1 MTAIGAFGSGSAGT
15 GRRSVDDCGVRDRPA
30 PTRAAGLLLLLTPV
44 IWGATFPAAKVA
56 LRDVSP
62 WTFVAWS
69 RGLGLLA
76 IVVVLTIRRPP
87 RVAWTRG
94 LVPAGALLGGLMT
107 AGYLLQT
114 VGINHTSST
123 NAAFITVLYVVL
135 APAGAALIGRHSPDR
150 VDVACLTL
158 ALVGLGLLSIRDGTL
173 RAGDLLVLAGAAAFA
188 GHIVAVDVLVDRY
201 AAAPLALAQM
211 AASAVLTAAIAVPAG
226 PQAGEVG
233 VALVD
238 LHPHGRP
245 RFGHRV
251 LGAGDGAA
259 VDEPGASVDPPRVGG
274 ARGGARRCNLAGRA
288 ALGAGV
294 AGRSGG
300 SHGHRDLR
308 ASPPPNEDS
317 PRGLKPWGLSPDKG
331 TYPRSSTCIL
341 RAFRRASQ

>member
-1 MTAIGAFGSGSAGT
+1 MTAIGAFGSGSADT

-76 IVVVLTIRRPP
+76 IVVVLTIWRPP
-87 RVAWTRG
+87 RVAWARG

-150 VDVACLTL
+150 VDVACLAL
-158 ALVGLGLLSIRDGTL
+158 ALVGLGLLSIRGGSL

-226 PQAGEVG
+226 PQAGEVASLWWIFILTG
-233 VALVD
+233 VLGSGIAFSVQVMAQQWMSPVRASILLASEALVAALVAAIWLD
-238 LHPHGRP
+238 ERLSARAW
-245 RFGHRV
+245 
-251 LGAGDGAA
+251 LGAA
-259 VDEPGASVDPPRVGG
+259 VVLAAIAISELHPRRMRTRLEG
-274 ARGGARRCNLAGRA
+274 
-288 ALGAGV
+288 
-294 AGRSGG
+294 
-300 SHGHRDLR
+300 
-308 ASPPPNEDS
+308 
-317 PRGLKPWGLSPDKG
+317 
-331 TYPRSSTCIL
+331 
-341 RAFRRASQ
+341 